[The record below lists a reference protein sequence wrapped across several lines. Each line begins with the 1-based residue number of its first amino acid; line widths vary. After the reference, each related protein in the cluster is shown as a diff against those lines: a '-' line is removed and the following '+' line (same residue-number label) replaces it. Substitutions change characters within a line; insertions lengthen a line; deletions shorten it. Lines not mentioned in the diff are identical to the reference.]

1 MFLISILNLLR
12 NYPKSTFFLLP
23 PIGTNY
29 KGLRKLFCLI
39 FAFWVWTR
47 CGCACACSLESR
59 EPHTHE
65 RGWKTTLGLL
75 LIAPGPQASR
85 GFSVSTFHLMPRLWA
100 SRLVPL
106 HPTVVD
112 ARSPNSGHR
121 VRVRVC
127 VSVWERQTDRDG
139 GREDALPHFGTV
151 VNPTGKIKTTI
162 LSQIWM
168 QVLIKYWPVW
178 WTLSSYIPGFPKNG
192 NKSHFPEAYKGKFIE
207 LYIFHI
213 YTYISIQL
221 EYSIYS
227 DILPACVPPVYT
239 WSRTS
244 DPVASTEGRGW
255 WQVFSVNFCLAF

>member
-1 MFLISILNLLR
+1 MSILMYFLNVYIRWELDFMFLISILNLLR

-127 VSVWERQTDRDG
+127 VSVWERQTDRQTD
-139 GREDALPHFGTV
+139 RQTSTLPNEWPSQRIILICITV
-151 VNPTGKIKTTI
+151 KRIENSTA
-162 LSQIWM
+162 
-168 QVLIKYWPVW
+168 PVDYKM
-178 WTLSSYIPGFPKNG
+178 LSSESLLQNKN
-192 NKSHFPEAYKGKFIE
+192 SP
-207 LYIFHI
+207 
-213 YTYISIQL
+213 
-221 EYSIYS
+221 
-227 DILPACVPPVYT
+227 C
-239 WSRTS
+239 
-244 DPVASTEGRGW
+244 
-255 WQVFSVNFCLAF
+255 